1 MSSYFTRVNNLLNL
15 LKIIQTKEDDFSR
28 VEALRRMWNYA
39 NYDEYKELIVHKD
52 LNILTT
58 LVHIIHEYSDNFPI
72 CSNALGILWF
82 VSRSRKLPL
91 VDPKLG
97 LVPTLVQYILTNS
110 NKKEFALKILSNC
123 NLDSNVHSILL
134 NEETSSYLFA
144 CRQELDRDEADRFIY
159 QTYHCIS
166 TGMKEEEAYKLVKY
180 NIHAI
185 FINRLLKVGSDPTQW
200 TNRGSGPEYYALNF
214 LTNFS
219 ALKDGAI
226 AINSLGE
233 SHYFQSMLTRG
244 GIEMLK
250 AAIILVNTQSVS
262 QEQTVDLSSIFLYHP
277 QILRLLILVLKVTIT
292 ENKDPA
298 NYELRGTFFHFG
310 MIRLRALTCFIKNLF
325 CTSIKNVQ
333 YLIQEIDFLSI
344 LFKFFQLYL
353 LDEKELCIQGQ
364 IATEYGGGGGKDHLS
379 AQYLLDCF
387 LSLVFYFQEFRK
399 SDSMRSLID
408 LFRTLFTSINEF
420 LNTRKG
426 NIPFPVLCRCQILLT
441 LLSEI
446 TPSSIKI
453 FEDEIIENSDRENS
467 IEF

>member
-39 NYDEYKELIVHKD
+39 NYEEYKELIVHKD

-58 LVHIIHEYSDNFPI
+58 LIHIIHEYSDNFPI
-72 CSNALGILWF
+72 CSNALGIIWF
-82 VSRSRKLPL
+82 VSRSQKLPL

-97 LVPTLVQYILTNS
+97 LVPTLVQFILTNS

-166 TGMKEEEAYKLVKY
+166 TGMKEEETSKLVKY

-185 FINRLLKVGSDPTQW
+185 LMNRLLKVGSDPTQW
-200 TNRGSGPEYYALNF
+200 ANRGSGPEYYSLNF

-226 AINSLGE
+226 AIQSLGK
-233 SHYFQSMLTRG
+233 SHYFESMLTRG

-250 AAIILVNTQSVS
+250 AAIILVNINSHERTL
-262 QEQTVDLSSIFLYHP
+262 DLSSIFLYHP

-325 CTSIKNVQ
+325 HVSRKNIQ
-333 YLIQEIDFLSI
+333 YLIQETDFLSI
-344 LFKFFQLYL
+344 LYKFFQLYL
-353 LDEKELCIQGQ
+353 FDGKELCIQGQ

-379 AQYLLDCF
+379 AQYLLDSFIC
-387 LSLVFYFQEFRK
+387 LVFYFQEFNGYE
-399 SDSMRSLID
+399 SMSSFID

-420 LNTRKG
+420 LNTRNGKI
-426 NIPFPVLCRCQILLT
+426 IPSPVLCRCQILLT

-446 TPSSIKI
+446 SSSSKI
-453 FEDEIIENSDRENS
+453 FENEMIEDRENS
-467 IEF
+467 IEL